1 MAGPAFPWLTAQPIA
16 HRGLHGAFPAPVE
29 NTLAAAQAALVHGF
43 AVECDVRLTRDGEAV
58 VFHDR
63 DLGRLTTTAG
73 PLALRTAAELAD
85 LPFRRGAPGVPRLS
99 TLLATVAGRGPL
111 IVEIKSDFDGDGRL
125 AARVAAVVAGYG
137 GPLALKSFDVD
148 VLAELRRLC
157 VDRALGLVAE
167 ARFDAADWPEVAP
180 VRLDALRRFAGLT
193 AVAPDFLS
201 FAVDDLPDPRVAAF
215 RAEGRPVMA
224 WTIRNP
230 AQRQHALRHADAVVF
245 EKEGL
250 L

>member
-1 MAGPAFPWLTAQPIA
+1 MAEPSFPWLTAQPIA
-16 HRGLHGAFPAPVE
+16 HRGLHGADPAPVE
-29 NTLAAAQAALVHGF
+29 NTLAAAQAALAHGF

-63 DLGRLTTTAG
+63 DLDRLTTATG
-73 PLALRTAAELAD
+73 PLALRTAAELAG
-85 LPFRRGAPGVPRLS
+85 LVFRRGTRGVPPLS
-99 TLLATVAGRGPL
+99 TLLATIAGRVPL
-111 IVEIKSDFDGDGRL
+111 IVEIKSGFDGDGRL
-125 AARVAAVVAGYG
+125 AARVADVIAGYG

-148 VLAELRRLC
+148 MLAALRGLS

-167 ARFDAADWPEVAP
+167 AKFDAPDWPEVPP
-180 VRLDALRRFAGLT
+180 VRLDAMRRFAGLA

-224 WTIRNP
+224 WTIRNA
-230 AQRQHALRHADAVVF
+230 AQRHHALRHADAVVF
-245 EKEGL
+245 EDGGL